1 MFACRYRI
9 KETPGPPAPGKR
21 GHPSDTFGYPDES
34 FPPKRLIH
42 LVWSGLHALVT
53 VPLKLWY
60 ERNLK
65 SNKWKKYRMCY
76 MSSFLF
82 IPYGSSILPLSKIQQ
97 GAHTIC
103 FCSRLLFY
111 SKCTGFT
118 VCFTYSD
125 ISLLTLS
132 LLDLMSSSGISVMSS
147 AEWSLVRKCS
157 ETVVGLDTGW
167 VVNWSAVFFETVFES
182 SFGFTYVF
190 IWSSGCIASCKWRFL
205 SYSRSDEW

>member
-1 MFACRYRI
+1 
-9 KETPGPPAPGKR
+9 
-21 GHPSDTFGYPDES
+21 
-34 FPPKRLIH
+34 
-42 LVWSGLHALVT
+42 
-53 VPLKLWY
+53 
-60 ERNLK
+60 
-65 SNKWKKYRMCY
+65 MCY
-76 MSSFLF
+76 ISSFLF

-147 AEWSLVRKCS
+147 AEWSLVRKCF

-205 SYSRSDEW
+205 SYSRSDEWSDELGLVSPVEICRVECVWSLSRQICIWKWDSFFRMGMSPRAGCVVWDFEVWP

>member
-21 GHPSDTFGYPDES
+21 GHPSDAFGYPDES

-42 LVWSGLHALVT
+42 LVWSG
-53 VPLKLWY
+53 

-65 SNKWKKYRMCY
+65 SNKRKKYRMCY
-76 MSSFLF
+76 ISSFLF
-82 IPYGSSILPLSKIQQ
+82 IPYGSSILPLSKIRQ

-118 VCFTYSD
+118 VCFSYSD

-132 LLDLMSSSGISVMSS
+132 LLDLLSSSGISVMSS
-147 AEWSLVRKCS
+147 AE
-157 ETVVGLDTGW
+157 
-167 VVNWSAVFFETVFES
+167 
-182 SFGFTYVF
+182 
-190 IWSSGCIASCKWRFL
+190 
-205 SYSRSDEW
+205 